1 MELRPGSDGALV
13 QERVAAQQRPK
24 AAAAPEVAAVRIR
37 ADHDAALF
45 FRRTSK
51 RCSAATFSK
60 TKAPSRPVLIF
71 TAASSDY
78 AALLGLL
85 E

>member
-45 FRRTSK
+45 FRRTSQ
-51 RCSAATFSK
+51 RCSAATSEVVAVEFR
-60 TKAPSRPVLIF
+60 AGR
-71 TAASSDY
+71 DG
-78 AALLGLL
+78 ALA
-85 E
+85 